1 MVLIFVIKKLCF
13 EDGYRSGE
21 GLKKQ
26 LMNYFNNDSITNNQ
40 LPNYDSI
47 EKGTPSGNTNK
58 DKGKNKEAK
67 DAEQK
72 QLIPNDSINY
82 DTTCNNFQL
91 LKS

>member
-1 MVLIFVIKKLCF
+1 
-13 EDGYRSGE
+13 
-21 GLKKQ
+21 
-26 LMNYFNNDSITNNQ
+26 MNYFNNDSNTNNQ

-91 LKS
+91 LKSWKDKESMQIRTWLLQSKSLFDFKW